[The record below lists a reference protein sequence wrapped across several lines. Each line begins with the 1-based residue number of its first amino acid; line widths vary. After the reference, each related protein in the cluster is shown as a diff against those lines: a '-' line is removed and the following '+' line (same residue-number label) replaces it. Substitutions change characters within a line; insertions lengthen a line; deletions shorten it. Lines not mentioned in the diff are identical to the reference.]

1 MDDSIITIIIS
12 VNEWQRLNVNDVKFS
27 GQLEF
32 CNWALA
38 GITITRGEGMEKVKS
53 KEEVVGE

>member
-38 GITITRGEGMEKVKS
+38 GITITEG
-53 KEEVVGE
+53 KEWRR